1 MKGQK
6 LPGAL
11 PPTNGSSCIRKF
23 RGPVPPGATMQ
34 ITGREKHGTKMK
46 IKTFFL
52 ICCLA
57 LQACP
62 GGNPEDV
69 VAENAVAKRVFPAA
83 DEILAKVYDNLYQSP
98 ANFYVDERTDT
109 PGSYTVYHVKD
120 ASASFELCTN
130 DYYQALDW
138 EAADNDSRLVNG
150 YFVGSLENNRYFEF
164 VRELSN
170 TGDSG
175 NNNEPTSPGFARVF
189 KCDYVNRDNVDRN
202 VRNGDAGDLNVIP
215 PSAAAMQTF
224 TEYMWQFT
232 FFWPA
237 TKKVL
242 ESFSDET
249 DTRYQ
254 HTLLLAFKTNQ
265 GTGQCDLIEI
275 VEWVFSVGKNGGQM
289 TKEFIPLYD
298 MRARL
303 NNGVAEKCAD

>member
-1 MKGQK
+1 
-6 LPGAL
+6 
-11 PPTNGSSCIRKF
+11 
-23 RGPVPPGATMQ
+23 
-34 ITGREKHGTKMK
+34 MK

-52 ICCLA
+52 IFCLA

-69 VAENAVAKRVFPAA
+69 VAENAVAKRVFPSA

-98 ANFYVDERTDT
+98 ANFYVDERADT

-138 EAADNDSRLVNG
+138 EAADNDSRRVNG

-164 VRELSN
+164 IRELSN

-215 PSAAAMQTF
+215 TSAAAMQTF
-224 TEYMWQFT
+224 SEYMWQFT

-254 HTLLLAFKTNQ
+254 HTLLLAFKTSQ
-265 GTGQCDLIEI
+265 GTDQCDLIEI
-275 VEWVFSVGKNGGQM
+275 VDWVFSVSKNGGQM
-289 TKEFIPLYD
+289 TKEFKSLYD

-303 NNGVAEKCAD
+303 NNGIVEKCAD